1 MSERKLK
8 QWLDAGLI
16 DATTH
21 QKISDYETEHARPF
35 GLWAIIGL
43 GALAIGLGVISVV
56 AANWDDIPA
65 YARLAI
71 HSLLIVGLAV
81 WIYLQP
87 PRPGAFGLYLKDVAL
102 FVWAVL
108 GLTFFGHLGQVYQTS
123 SPLWQPLLAWLL
135 LFGPILLLIGRG
147 WLISLMVMAGL
158 VGTGLEYLNWYS
170 RQMENPSAFVI
181 ALVTSIPVFAMVAA
195 IFLRKYDENRESF
208 WKQFA
213 QISLLLFT
221 AGVTFK
227 LIVEGVGPSSFFSS
241 GDNDSNVAAAHAA
254 IWGIGAGLLIWMS
267 NMRRD
272 QGIAGILII
281 GGLASLISSLSQSS
295 GSLLAGMI
303 FISFWGAIGAISI
316 YAGWRKVFQTA
327 VAIVALR
334 LIMLSFELATD
345 LLASGVGLIMA
356 GVITIGVAVAAYRFS
371 KAFAPTSNAE
381 QSGDE
386 G

>member
-21 QKISDYETEHARPF
+21 QKISDYETEHARPL

-65 YARLAI
+65 YVRLGI

-87 PRPGAFGLYLKDVAL
+87 PRPDTFGLYLKDVAL

-135 LFGPILLLIGRG
+135 LFGPIVLLIGRG
-147 WLISLMVMAGL
+147 WLVSLMIMAGL
-158 VGTGLEYLNWYS
+158 VGTGLEYLNWYT
-170 RQMENPSAFVI
+170 RQMDSPSALVI

-195 IFLRKYDENRESF
+195 IFMRNLNQERDAF
-208 WKQFA
+208 WKQIA

-227 LIVEGVGPSSFFSS
+227 LIVEGFGTSSFFSS
-241 GDNDSNVAAAHAA
+241 GDSDGHIAAVHAA
-254 IWGIGAGLLIWMS
+254 IWGIGAGAVIWFS
-267 NMRRD
+267 RARRE
-272 QGIAGILII
+272 QGIAGILVI
-281 GGLASLISSLSQSS
+281 GGLASFMSSLLPSS
-295 GSLLAGMI
+295 SSLLAGII
-303 FISFWGAIGAISI
+303 FITFWAAIGGISI
-316 YAGWRKVFQTA
+316 YAGWRKVFQAA

-334 LIMLSFELATD
+334 LIILSFELATD

-371 KAFAPTSNAE
+371 RAFAPTSNAE